1 MEADFLQLEAAF
13 SAFEAVLSAIEAVFS
28 ALEAVFE
35 IGYERH
41 HLEAYFLQQLEA
53 AFYQHFAVD
62 LELQLEADFDSGYL
76 HLEADFETEADFSHH
91 CEVGFLD
98 CGGD

>member
-53 AFYQHFAVD
+53 AFYQHFAID
-62 LELQLEADFDSGYL
+62 LELQLEAAFQQHLLEVAFLAD
-76 HLEADFETEADFSHH
+76 HLEAALCQVIGQHLEVDF
-91 CEVGFLD
+91 
-98 CGGD
+98 